1 MKSVKKRII
10 AFMLCFMIVGSNV
23 FFSYENALVVQ
34 AQDEYDLWDAI
45 NDILGIALVT
55 VGIYTVVSTG
65 GVTAP
70 AVLEIG
76 AGLVSSGIRADNIY
90 DYIVN
95 NGDGTYTMS
104 EEFIDKVLAE
114 VQRIEEEGFTAEDVV
129 NQSSGMSYDA
139 KVTGVS
145 NCTHGCKLGTSCS
158 AVFTMSVLVVGR
170 SAVCFN
176 PVSPLGNGERN
187 VSLWYN
193 NCNSSCGSPTH
204 ISWACGASTYNNS
217 AIAFYAKNCGSNV
230 PVFADQDAVSNY
242 VKTGQGYKNALNYH
256 EKPPFQYGSN
266 YSPTYTGGAVRF
278 SRGVLDGIV
287 DKINEV
293 DQKVD
298 DIDQKLDELND
309 YIRNGGG
316 AVDDDPYDDTETTT
330 STDGWLKKI
339 YNKLVDIFK
348 QIKSIRR
355 WTIAGTIID
364 AADAIADWL
373 SLIHD
378 ILEDVDNGAESAVA
392 TLSSAL
398 DDATGLLK
406 KKFPFSV
413 PWDILFVVTFFAAE
427 PETPHF
433 EMPIQMELP
442 GLGIA
447 VDYTF
452 VLDFSEYEYLS
463 KISRAV
469 LSMTYA
475 VGLLKLTAGVTST
488 KKEE

>member
-1 MKSVKKRII
+1 MRSIKKRIFV
-10 AFMLCFMIVGSNV
+10 FMLCFVIVFSNV
-23 FFSYENALVVQ
+23 FFSYETALVVK
-34 AQDEYDLWDAI
+34 AQEQDYDLWDAI
-45 NDILGIALVT
+45 NDVLGIALVT
-55 VGIYTVVSTG
+55 LGIYTVVSTG

-76 AGLVSSGIRADNIY
+76 AGLASSGIRADNIY
-90 DYIVN
+90 NYIVN

-104 EEFIDKVLAE
+104 EEFINSVLAE
-114 VQRIEEEGFTAEDVV
+114 AQKVQDAGFHSWKDLEGSGTLYRCKVYGTIGAGRTHMYFDNDVSSRMCVVWDTAHQCYFRLMDGAYSKLSMYCPETGYYYSNSGLSGGDESLSVAA
-129 NQSSGMSYDA
+129 NIPIFANDDARAAAYSSGDYTA
-139 KVTGVS
+139 
-145 NCTHGCKLGTSCS
+145 
-158 AVFTMSVLVVGR
+158 
-170 SAVCFN
+170 
-176 PVSPLGNGERN
+176 
-187 VSLWYN
+187 
-193 NCNSSCGSPTH
+193 
-204 ISWACGASTYNNS
+204 
-217 AIAFYAKNCGSNV
+217 
-230 PVFADQDAVSNY
+230 
-242 VKTGQGYKNALNYH
+242 ALNYR

-316 AVDDDPYDDTETTT
+316 AVDDDDPYDDTETTT

-339 YNKLVDIFK
+339 YNKLVDILK
-348 QIKSIRR
+348 QIKSIKR
-355 WTIAGTIID
+355 WTIADTLID

-392 TLSSAL
+392 TISSAL

-413 PWDILFVVTFFAAE
+413 PWDILFIVTFFAAE
-427 PETPHF
+427 PQTPHF
-433 EMPIQMELP
+433 EIPIQFDISLI
-442 GLGIA
+442 GVS
-447 VDYTF
+447 VDYTL
-452 VLDFSEYEYLS
+452 VVDFGDYEYLS
-463 KISRAV
+463 KISRTV

-475 VGLLKLTAGVTST
+475 VGLIKMTAGITST

>member
-1 MKSVKKRII
+1 MKSIKKRIC
-10 AFMLCFMIVGSNV
+10 AFMLCFVVVTSNV
-23 FFSYENALVVQ
+23 FLSYESTMIVQ
-34 AQDEYDLWDAI
+34 AEDEVD
-45 NDILGIALVT
+45 IALRLASIGLIIASVFET
-55 VGIYTVVSTG
+55 VASGGTLAPLAAGQIAVS
-65 GVTAP
+65 
-70 AVLEIG
+70 L
-76 AGLVSSGIRADNIY
+76 GLQGKAIY
-90 DYIVN
+90 DIVQD

-104 EEFIDKVLAE
+104 EEFINSVLAE
-114 VQRIEEEGFTAEDVV
+114 AQKVQDAGFHSWKDLEGSGTLYRCKVYGTIGAGRTHMYFDNDVSSRMCVVWDTAHQCYFRLMDGAYSKLSMYCPETGYYYSNSGLSGGDESLSVAA
-129 NQSSGMSYDA
+129 NIPIFANDDARAAAYSSGDYTA
-139 KVTGVS
+139 
-145 NCTHGCKLGTSCS
+145 
-158 AVFTMSVLVVGR
+158 
-170 SAVCFN
+170 
-176 PVSPLGNGERN
+176 
-187 VSLWYN
+187 
-193 NCNSSCGSPTH
+193 
-204 ISWACGASTYNNS
+204 
-217 AIAFYAKNCGSNV
+217 
-230 PVFADQDAVSNY
+230 
-242 VKTGQGYKNALNYH
+242 ALNYR

-266 YSPTYTGGAVRF
+266 YSPTYTGGSVRF

-339 YNKLVDIFK
+339 YNKLVDILK
-348 QIKSIRR
+348 QIKSIKR
-355 WTIAGTIID
+355 WTIADTLID

-392 TLSSAL
+392 TISSAL

-413 PWDILFVVTFFAAE
+413 PWDILFIVTFFAAE
-427 PETPHF
+427 PQTPHF
-433 EMPIQMELP
+433 EIPIQFDISLI
-442 GLGIA
+442 GVS
-447 VDYTF
+447 VDYTL
-452 VLDFSEYEYLS
+452 VVDFGDYEYLS
-463 KISRAV
+463 KISRTV

-475 VGLLKLTAGVTST
+475 VGLIKMTAGITST

>member
-1 MKSVKKRII
+1 MKSIKKRIC
-10 AFMLCFMIVGSNV
+10 AFMLCFVVVTSNV
-23 FFSYENALVVQ
+23 FLSYESTMTVQ
-34 AQDEYDLWDAI
+34 AEDNTDE
-45 NDILGIALVT
+45 LGVHLISIALIV
-55 VGIYTVVSTG
+55 G
-65 GVTAP
+65 GVLETVLSGGTLSPVATAQVTF
-70 AVLEIG
+70 AL
-76 AGLVSSGIRADNIY
+76 GLQGKAIY
-90 DYIVN
+90 DIVQD

-104 EEFIDKVLAE
+104 EEFINSVLAE
-114 VQRIEEEGFTAEDVV
+114 AQKVQDAGFHSWKDLEGSGTLYRCKVYGTIGAGRTHMYFDNDVSSRMCVVWDTAHQCYFRLMDGAYSKLSMYCPETGYYYSNSGLSGGDESLSVAA
-129 NQSSGMSYDA
+129 NIPIFANDDARAAAYSSGDYTA
-139 KVTGVS
+139 
-145 NCTHGCKLGTSCS
+145 
-158 AVFTMSVLVVGR
+158 
-170 SAVCFN
+170 
-176 PVSPLGNGERN
+176 
-187 VSLWYN
+187 
-193 NCNSSCGSPTH
+193 
-204 ISWACGASTYNNS
+204 
-217 AIAFYAKNCGSNV
+217 
-230 PVFADQDAVSNY
+230 
-242 VKTGQGYKNALNYH
+242 ALNYR

-266 YSPTYTGGAVRF
+266 YSPTYTGGSVRF

-339 YNKLVDIFK
+339 YNKLVDILK
-348 QIKSIRR
+348 QIKSIKR
-355 WTIAGTIID
+355 WTIADTLID

-392 TLSSAL
+392 TISSAL

-413 PWDILFVVTFFAAE
+413 PWDILFIVTFFAAE
-427 PETPHF
+427 PQTPHF
-433 EMPIQMELP
+433 EIPIQFDISLI
-442 GLGIA
+442 GVS
-447 VDYTF
+447 VDYTL
-452 VLDFSEYEYLS
+452 VVDFGDYEYLS
-463 KISRAV
+463 KISRTV

-475 VGLLKLTAGVTST
+475 VGLIKMTAGITST